1 MKRIIILFTA
11 IFIYQNDGK
20 SQTCGYLLL
29 TNNTEVEMSMFDK
42 KNEPSGKVVYKVLS
56 SNGKE
61 AKVSSKVYNEKGKE
75 LSGGEGTYKCD
86 GTNFSFDM
94 KAMLPGD
101 QAKAMNMKDMEIKT
115 NNASLNY
122 PSNMTVGTMLPD
134 NEFTADTYSG
144 TMKLMG
150 MSFKVT
156 NRKVEGKE
164 SINTPAGTFDCFKI
178 TSNQDVKAIFNFN
191 MQMTEWFSPNVG
203 VIKTEAYR
211 KGTLY
216 SSTLITRISK

>member
-1 MKRIIILFTA
+1 MKKLILFLSA
-11 IFIYQNDGK
+11 IFINQNVVEA
-20 SQTCGYLLL
+20 QTCGYLLL

-75 LSGGEGTYKCD
+75 MGGGEGMYKCD
-86 GTNFSFDM
+86 GNNFSFDM

-101 QAKAMNMKDMEIKT
+101 QAKVMNMKDMEVKT

-122 PSNMTVGTMLPD
+122 PSNMTVGTTLPD

-164 SINTPAGTFDCFKI
+164 NINTPAGTFECFKI
-178 TSNQDVKAIFNFN
+178 TSNQDIKAIFNFN
-191 MQMTEWFSPNVG
+191 LQMTEWFSPNVG
-203 VIKTEAYR
+203 VVKTEAYR

-216 SSTLITRISK
+216 SSTLITKINK